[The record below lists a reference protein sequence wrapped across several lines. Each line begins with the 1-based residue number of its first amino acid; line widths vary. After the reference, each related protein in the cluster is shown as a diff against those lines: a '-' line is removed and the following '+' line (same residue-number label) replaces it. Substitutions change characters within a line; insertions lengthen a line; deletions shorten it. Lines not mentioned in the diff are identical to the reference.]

1 MTSHVNAP
9 GELSTDVS
17 VVSNINFAA
26 GTEL

>member
-1 MTSHVNAP
+1 MASDANASD
-9 GELSTDVS
+9 ELSTDVS